1 MFPRWPKRPEVL
13 AQWSRLPISNDPQT
27 EEMQTRTVDAIAQ
40 AMRKMSARTR
50 ARRRIVRWGFAA
62 AAAAV
67 LILVGGSLLRF
78 RLRSEPIIAR
88 LYAQSGAARATV
100 HGRELAAPEP
110 SSSALALGFDS
121 RVATDRA
128 SSSRLQ
134 LVSGVE
140 IVVGPETSLALPDT
154 KDTARLREELVLES
168 GLVEVRVPKLPQGH
182 FFGIRTPNAVVS
194 VHGTSFSVEVTQ
206 SGPSEVAR
214 TRVVVTEGV
223 VSVRHGDREILLDA
237 GSEWTSSVANPP
249 AAAASPPIAG
259 AGKSA
264 AESPT
269 RGRSGRTEPETAK
282 GRSPFVD
289 AGAPL
294 DKREGA
300 SELASQNSLFA
311 AAMSAR
317 DRGDRPLA
325 VALLEEFCRRYPMSP
340 LTQDAYVARFRV
352 LSQAGARAAAAKAAR
367 SYLARYGDGFA
378 AEEARALAL
387 GSDRDR

>member
-40 AMRKMSARTR
+40 AMRETSARTR

-67 LILVGGSLLRF
+67 LILVGGSLLRL
-78 RLRSEPIIAR
+78 RVRSEPIIAR
-88 LYAQSGAARATV
+88 LYSQSGAAHATV
-100 HGRELAAPEP
+100 HGRELAAAEP

-140 IVVGPETSLALPDT
+140 IVVGPETRLALPDT
-154 KDTARLREELVLES
+154 KDAARLREEVVLES
-168 GLVEVRVPKLPQGH
+168 GLVEVRVPKLLQGH

-206 SGPSEVAR
+206 AGPSEVAR

-249 AAAASPPIAG
+249 AAAPSSPIAG
-259 AGKSA
+259 AGKTG

-269 RGRSGRTEPETAK
+269 RGRSAHTEPETAK
-282 GRSPFVD
+282 GRSSFVE

-294 DKREGA
+294 DEREGA
-300 SELASQNSLFA
+300 TELASQNSLFA

-317 DRGDRPLA
+317 DRGDRPRA

-352 LSQAGARAAAAKAAR
+352 LSQAGDRAAATKAAR